1 MISDKDS
8 NSLSLNVKDKKVGE
22 KKQIPVREK
31 TYQNRPDRETS
42 HIKHNGVRSI

>member
-22 KKQIPVREK
+22 KNKYLSERKPIRIDPTEK
-31 TYQNRPDRETS
+31 PA
-42 HIKHNGVRSI
+42 I